1 MSWDL
6 GLSGCRVLVTG
17 GTKGVGRAVV
27 ESFAGLG
34 ANVLTTARS
43 QPPALPAGAQFVM
56 ADLNTAEGCSLLS
69 REVTALMG
77 GVDVIVHVVGGSD
90 APPGGFAALN
100 DAEWQREL
108 DRNLMPAVRLDRALL
123 PGMIGQGS
131 GVIIH
136 ISSIQRL
143 MPLPEATTAYA
154 AAKAALS
161 AYSKSLSKE
170 VGPKG
175 VRVMRV
181 SPGWIETEAAVDLV
195 KRIARDE
202 GSNYAEAE
210 GRLMQS
216 LGGIPLGRPS
226 KPEEVA
232 DLVTFL
238 ASSRAGA
245 ITGAEYIIDGGT
257 VPTV

>member
-90 APPGGFAALN
+90 APLF
-100 DAEWQREL
+100 
-108 DRNLMPAVRLDRALL
+108 
-123 PGMIGQGS
+123 
-131 GVIIH
+131 
-136 ISSIQRL
+136 IQRRL
-143 MPLPEATTAYA
+143 LFACR
-154 AAKAALS
+154 L
-161 AYSKSLSKE
+161 LQ
-170 VGPKG
+170 
-175 VRVMRV
+175 
-181 SPGWIETEAAVDLV
+181 
-195 KRIARDE
+195 ARFAHHDCNHFILDE
-202 GSNYAEAE
+202 
-210 GRLMQS
+210 
-216 LGGIPLGRPS
+216 I
-226 KPEEVA
+226 
-232 DLVTFL
+232 F
-238 ASSRAGA
+238 
-245 ITGAEYIIDGGT
+245 
-257 VPTV
+257 